1 MKNDGI
7 TLDDL
12 LSLQRKI
19 AELLLKNATTLS
31 VAESCTGGMISH
43 IVTSISGAS
52 AYYLGAVCSY
62 AIAIKEKVL
71 GVDPEIIRQNGVVSR
86 EVAEAMAEG
95 VRKLME
101 STYSI
106 ATTGLAGP
114 GGDEFNP
121 EGTVWIAVSGP
132 KGSISRKRIMQ
143 GDRAQNIVSFTHEA
157 LLLLY
162 EYLKDSTEVQTT
174 GQS

>member
-7 TLDDL
+7 TET

-19 AELLLKNATTLS
+19 ADILLKSSSTLS

-71 GVDPEIIRQNGVVSR
+71 GVAPEIIRQNGVVSR

-95 VRKLME
+95 VRKLMG

-132 KGSISRKRIMQ
+132 KGSISRKKIIQ

-162 EYLKDSTEVQTT
+162 EYLRDTTEVQTT

>member
-7 TLDDL
+7 TET

-19 AELLLKNATTLS
+19 ADILLKSSSTLS

-71 GVDPEIIRQNGVVSR
+71 GVAPEIIRQNGVVSR

-95 VRKLME
+95 VRKLMG
-101 STYSI
+101 SIYSI

-132 KGSISRKRIMQ
+132 KGSISRKKIMQ

-162 EYLKDSTEVQTT
+162 EYLMDTTEVQTT

>member
-7 TLDDL
+7 TET

-19 AELLLKNATTLS
+19 ADILLKSSSTLS

-71 GVDPEIIRQNGVVSR
+71 GVAPEIIRQNGVVSR

-95 VRKLME
+95 VRKLMG

-132 KGSISRKRIMQ
+132 KGSISRKKIMQ

-162 EYLKDSTEVQTT
+162 EYLRDTTEVQTT

>member
-7 TLDDL
+7 TET

-19 AELLLKNATTLS
+19 ADILLKSSSTLS
-31 VAESCTGGMISH
+31 VAESCTGGIISH

-71 GVDPEIIRQNGVVSR
+71 GVAPEIIRQNGVVSR

-95 VRKLME
+95 VRKLMG

-132 KGSISRKRIMQ
+132 KGSISRKKIMQ

-162 EYLKDSTEVQTT
+162 EYLVDTTEVQTT

>member
-7 TLDDL
+7 TET

-19 AELLLKNATTLS
+19 ADILLKSSSTLS

-71 GVDPEIIRQNGVVSR
+71 GVATEIIRQNGVVSR

-95 VRKLME
+95 VRKLMG

-121 EGTVWIAVSGP
+121 EGTVWIAVSGT
-132 KGSISRKRIMQ
+132 KGSISRKKIMQ

-162 EYLKDSTEVQTT
+162 EYLVDTTEVQTT

>member
-7 TLDDL
+7 TET

-19 AELLLKNATTLS
+19 ADILLKSSSTLS

-52 AYYLGAVCSY
+52 AYYLGAVCPY

-71 GVDPEIIRQNGVVSR
+71 GVAPEIIRQNGVVSR

-95 VRKLME
+95 VRKLMG

-132 KGSISRKRIMQ
+132 KGSISRKKIMQ

-162 EYLKDSTEVQTT
+162 EYLRDTTEVQTT

>member
-7 TLDDL
+7 TET

-19 AELLLKNATTLS
+19 ADILLKSSSTLS

-71 GVDPEIIRQNGVVSR
+71 GVAPEIIRQNGVVSR

-95 VRKLME
+95 VRKLMG

-132 KGSISRKRIMQ
+132 KGSISRKKKMQ

-162 EYLKDSTEVQTT
+162 EYLRDTTEVQTT

>member
-7 TLDDL
+7 TET

-19 AELLLKNATTLS
+19 ADILLKSSSTLS

-71 GVDPEIIRQNGVVSR
+71 GVAPEIIRQNGVVSR

-95 VRKLME
+95 VRKLMG

-132 KGSISRKRIMQ
+132 KGSISRKKIMQ

-162 EYLKDSTEVQTT
+162 EYLRDTTEVQTP

>member
-7 TLDDL
+7 TET

-19 AELLLKNATTLS
+19 ADILLKSSSTLS

-71 GVDPEIIRQNGVVSR
+71 GVAPEIIRQNGVVSR

-95 VRKLME
+95 VRKLMG

-132 KGSISRKRIMQ
+132 KGSISRKKIMQ

-162 EYLKDSTEVQTT
+162 EYLMDTTEVQTT

>member
-7 TLDDL
+7 TET

-19 AELLLKNATTLS
+19 ADILLKSSSTLS

-71 GVDPEIIRQNGVVSR
+71 GVAPKIIRQNGVVSR

-95 VRKLME
+95 VRKLMG

-132 KGSISRKRIMQ
+132 KGSISRKKIMQ

-162 EYLKDSTEVQTT
+162 EYLRDTTEVQTT

>member
-7 TLDDL
+7 TET

-19 AELLLKNATTLS
+19 ADILLKSSSTLS

-71 GVDPEIIRQNGVVSR
+71 GVAPEIIRQNGVVSR

-95 VRKLME
+95 VRKLMR

-114 GGDEFNP
+114 AGDDFNP
-121 EGTVWIAVSGP
+121 EATVWIAASGP
-132 KGSISRKRIMQ
+132 KGSISRKKIMQ

-162 EYLKDSTEVQTT
+162 EYLRDTTEVQTT

>member
-1 MKNDGI
+1 MKNYGI
-7 TLDDL
+7 TET

-19 AELLLKNATTLS
+19 ADILLKSSSTLS

-71 GVDPEIIRQNGVVSR
+71 GVAPEIIRQNGVVSR

-95 VRKLME
+95 VRKLMG

-132 KGSISRKRIMQ
+132 KGSISRKKIMQ

-162 EYLKDSTEVQTT
+162 EYLRDTTEVQTT

>member
-1 MKNDGI
+1 M
-7 TLDDL
+7 
-12 LSLQRKI
+12 
-19 AELLLKNATTLS
+19 
-31 VAESCTGGMISH
+31 
-43 IVTSISGAS
+43 
-52 AYYLGAVCSY
+52 
-62 AIAIKEKVL
+62 L
-71 GVDPEIIRQNGVVSR
+71 GVAPEIIRQNGVVSR

-95 VRKLME
+95 VRKLMG

-132 KGSISRKRIMQ
+132 KGSISRKKIMQ

-162 EYLKDSTEVQTT
+162 EYLVDTTEVQTT

>member
-7 TLDDL
+7 TET

-19 AELLLKNATTLS
+19 ADILLKSSSTLS

-62 AIAIKEKVL
+62 AISIKEKVL
-71 GVDPEIIRQNGVVSR
+71 GVAPEIIRQNGVVSR

-95 VRKLME
+95 VRKLMG

-132 KGSISRKRIMQ
+132 KGSISRKKIMQ

-162 EYLKDSTEVQTT
+162 EYLVDTTEVQTT

>member
-7 TLDDL
+7 TET

-19 AELLLKNATTLS
+19 ADILLKSSSTLS

-71 GVDPEIIRQNGVVSR
+71 GVAPEIIRQNGVVSR

-95 VRKLME
+95 VRKLMG

-132 KGSISRKRIMQ
+132 KGSISRKKIMQ

-162 EYLKDSTEVQTT
+162 EYLVDTTEVQTT

>member
-7 TLDDL
+7 TET

-19 AELLLKNATTLS
+19 ADILLKSSSTLS

-52 AYYLGAVCSY
+52 VCSY

-71 GVDPEIIRQNGVVSR
+71 GVAPEIIRQNGVVSR

-95 VRKLME
+95 VRKLMG

-132 KGSISRKRIMQ
+132 KGSISRKKIMQ

-162 EYLKDSTEVQTT
+162 EYLVDTTEVQTT

>member
-7 TLDDL
+7 TET

-19 AELLLKNATTLS
+19 ADILLKSFSTLS

-71 GVDPEIIRQNGVVSR
+71 GVAPEIIRQNGVVSR

-95 VRKLME
+95 VRKLMG

-132 KGSISRKRIMQ
+132 KGSISRKKIMQ

-162 EYLKDSTEVQTT
+162 EYLVDTTEVQTT